1 MRIVAVGGCGDM
13 GRYAVATALRYPF
26 INQIVIADRDQE
38 RAAAFAAACGP
49 KASAVS
55 IDAEDEDALRHL
67 FHGADVVL
75 NTAGPFYRF
84 GVKVLRA
91 AIAAGCHYL
100 DINDDWE
107 PTLDMLELDEN
118 ARRAGVIAVV
128 GMGASPGVSNLLAAR
143 AMRQLDRVDAV
154 YTAWSLEGARAE
166 HEHNVAGT
174 TQPRAPSAAIVHF
187 LHQITGTIRV
197 RRDGAFVDCKPIEE
211 VRLRWP
217 GVFDG
222 CGWTVGHPEAVT
234 LPRYRPE
241 IRNSANVVLASRPVV
256 AVLKEV
262 AQAIDAGHLTQ
273 SDAAVMLA
281 QPLPEPDPTTEAEP
295 APGPPLFAL
304 ALGVRDGKATTAGA
318 LVRAA
323 PTGGMGG
330 ATGVPLAVGLDLV
343 ARHRITRAGVFAPEA
358 AIDPDAFFDV
368 LAPLCTPPQTSH
380 EDLVFVTTG
389 G

>member
-26 INQIVIADRDQE
+26 INQIIIADRDEE
-38 RAAAFAAACGP
+38 RATAFAAACGP

-55 IDAEDEDALRHL
+55 LDAEDEDALRHL
-67 FHGADVVL
+67 LRGADVVL

-84 GVKVLRA
+84 GIKVLRA
-91 AIAAGCHYL
+91 AIEAGCHYL

-107 PTLDMLELDEN
+107 PTLEMLEMDER

-128 GMGASPGVSNLLAAR
+128 GMGASPGISNLLAAK

-154 YTAWSLEGARAE
+154 YTAWDLEGARAE
-166 HEHNVAGT
+166 HHEDAAGT
-174 TQPRAPSAAIVHF
+174 APHAPSAAIVHF
-187 LHQITGTIRV
+187 LHQITGTIRI
-197 RRDGAFVDCKPIEE
+197 RRDGAFVDSKPIEE
-211 VRLRWP
+211 VRVECP
-217 GVFDG
+217 GVFAG
-222 CGWTVGHPEAVT
+222 CGWTVGHPEALT

-241 IRNSANVVLASRPVV
+241 IQNSVNLMLASRAVIT
-256 AVLKEV
+256 VLKGV
-262 AQAIDAGHLTQ
+262 AQAIDAGQLTE
-273 SDAAVMLA
+273 SDAAAMLA
-281 QPLPEPDPTTEAEP
+281 QPLPEPESAAEAQPE
-295 APGPPLFAL
+295 PGPPLFAV
-304 ALGVRDGKATTAGA
+304 ALGVRDGKPATTGA

-358 AIDPDAFFDV
+358 AVDPDAFFDV
-368 LAPLCTPPQTSH
+368 LAPLCTPPKTSH
-380 EDLVFVTTG
+380 EDLVFVVTSG
-389 G
+389 

>member
-26 INQIVIADRDQE
+26 VDQIVIADRDGE

-55 IDAEDEDALRHL
+55 LDAEDEDALRHL
-67 FHGADVVL
+67 LHRTDVVL

-84 GVKVLRA
+84 GIKVLRA
-91 AIAAGCHYL
+91 AIEGGAHYL

-107 PTLDMLELDEN
+107 PTLEMLEMDAR
-118 ARRAGVIAVV
+118 ARRAGVTAVV
-128 GMGASPGVSNLLAAR
+128 GMGASPGVSNLLAAK
-143 AMRQLDRVDAV
+143 AMRQLDRVDTV

-166 HEHNVAGT
+166 DREDAAGAAPQHT
-174 TQPRAPSAAIVHF
+174 PSAAIVHF
-187 LHQITGTIRV
+187 LHQITGTIRI

-211 VRLRWP
+211 VRLEWP

-222 CGWTVGHPEAVT
+222 CGWTVGHPEALT
-234 LPRYRPE
+234 LPCYRPE
-241 IRNSANVVLASRPVV
+241 IRNSANLVLASRAVI

-262 AQAIDAGHLTQ
+262 AQAIDAGQLTQ

-281 QPLPEPDPTTEAEP
+281 QPLPEPDPAAEAEP

-304 ALGVRDGKATTAGA
+304 ALGARDGKAATAGA
-318 LVRAA
+318 LVLAA
-323 PTGGMGG
+323 PAGGMGG
-330 ATGVPLAVGLDLV
+330 ATGVPLAVGLDLL

-358 AIDPDAFFDV
+358 AVNPDAFFDV
-368 LAPLCTPPQTSH
+368 LAPLCTPPKTSH
-380 EDLVFVTTG
+380 EDLVFVATSS
-389 G
+389 